1 MMTPEQ
7 DALIQFIKVGLN
19 KGDGIR
25 LSSEIR
31 WKQFIKLLINQGVFA
46 IAYDGLQR
54 VYSEDFKIDDTTKRI
69 LESLNDEKFEEK
81 RIEWSLLSMQ
91 ETLSYKTAEKTIAK
105 LASFYANHGIEMML
119 LKGYGLNQ
127 YYPIRTSRHIGDLDI
142 YLFGKWQ
149 EADKALSEELGIK
162 ISKEHEHHTTFE
174 YEGYMVENHYD
185 FVNVSTRRSN
195 KKIEKEFKQLATDK
209 SHFTLVDEQKVILPS
224 PNLNA
229 LFLLRHSAMHF
240 AIDVITIRHILDWGL
255 FVEKEG
261 AKINWEWLLER
272 ARYYNMHR
280 FFSCINHI
288 CVDYLGFDEKKIP
301 NTEKDETLE
310 KKILNEIFTSQKNQY
325 GSSSLGH
332 IKRWIS
338 HRWQY
343 RICFND
349 PFLSSF
355 IRTTISYLNLRVT
368 QKHQTT

>member
-1 MMTPEQ
+1 MTPEQ

-54 VYSEDFKIDDTTKRI
+54 VYSEDFKIDDTTKLI

-149 EADKALSEELGIK
+149 EADKALSKELGIK

-209 SHFTLVDEQKVILPS
+209 SHFTLVNEQKVILPS

-229 LFLLRHSAMHF
+229 LFLLRHSAKHF
-240 AIDVITIRHILDWGL
+240 AVIGINIRHILDWGL

-261 AKINWEWLLER
+261 AKVNWEWLLER

-280 FFSCINHI
+280 FLSCINHI
-288 CVDYLGFDEKKIP
+288 CIDYLGFDEKEFP
-301 NTEKDETLE
+301 NTEKDEILV
-310 KKILNEIFTSQKNQY
+310 KKVLNDILTSDINQI
-325 GSSSLGH
+325 SSTMMGQ
-332 IKRWIS
+332 IKRWWN

-343 RICFND
+343 NICFND
-349 PFLSSF
+349 SFLSS
-355 IRTTISYLNLRVT
+355 IAQKTIASLSLKR
-368 QKHQTT
+368 